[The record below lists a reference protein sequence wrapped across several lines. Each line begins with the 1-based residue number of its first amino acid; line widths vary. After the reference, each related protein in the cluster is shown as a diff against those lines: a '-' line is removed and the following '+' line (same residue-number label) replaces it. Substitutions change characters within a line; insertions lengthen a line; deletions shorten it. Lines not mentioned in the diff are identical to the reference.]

1 MPRRLG
7 GRMLVASPMWRAAFV
22 PLAVASIVVACS
34 SGSSGGNDSDSG
46 SDASQFTQGDGGQS
60 ASSSG
65 AAMSASSSGATTS
78 TSSSGVTTSSASSAS
93 SSGAAVTTSSSGG
106 TTSAS
111 SSGSSSSSGGTT
123 SASSSGSSSGG
134 TTSSSGGGSGGG
146 TVASGTDAGGCL
158 GSSLLSALGKNRLM
172 IGVSGSSTAEA
183 AAPYDLRYV
192 YISGGLFS
200 SSTPCAS
207 CSSCAPSGSW
217 WGCYDSPPGMYATY
231 FLEGAAAATPPQIPM
246 FTYYEILQTA
256 QATLSGFQEGTA
268 EVTEAA
274 TNTGIMTRYYN
285 DWRFLLQTIGQ
296 TRALL
301 HIEPDFWGYVR
312 QAGDPTT
319 LPAAVSSVNSTDC
332 SSLPS
337 TVAGMGKCM
346 ISMVRKYSPN
356 ALVGLQASA
365 WNSAGNTDASTD
377 VTVDAK
383 AVATVLA
390 ACGQSNADFVVVETS
405 DRDAG
410 YYQIVKNQNTWWD
423 PTDKKLPDF
432 AQDLT
437 WIKALTE

>member
-111 SSGSSSSSGGTT
+111 SSGSSSGGTTSASASSSGSSSGGTT

-146 TVASGTDAGGCL
+146 TVARGTDAGGCL

-231 FLEGAAAATPPQIPM
+231 FLEGAAAASPPQIPM
-246 FTYYEILQTA
+246 FTYYELLQTA
-256 QATLSGFQEGTA
+256 QATISGFQEGTA
-268 EVTEAA
+268 EATTAVT
-274 TNTGIMTRYYN
+274 NSGLMTRYYN
-285 DWRFLLQTIGQ
+285 DWR
-296 TRALL
+296 
-301 HIEPDFWGYVR
+301 
-312 QAGDPTT
+312 
-319 LPAAVSSVNSTDC
+319 
-332 SSLPS
+332 
-337 TVAGMGKCM
+337 
-346 ISMVRKYSPN
+346 
-356 ALVGLQASA
+356 
-365 WNSAGNTDASTD
+365 
-377 VTVDAK
+377 
-383 AVATVLA
+383 
-390 ACGQSNADFVVVETS
+390 
-405 DRDAG
+405 
-410 YYQIVKNQNTWWD
+410 
-423 PTDKKLPDF
+423 
-432 AQDLT
+432 
-437 WIKALTE
+437 